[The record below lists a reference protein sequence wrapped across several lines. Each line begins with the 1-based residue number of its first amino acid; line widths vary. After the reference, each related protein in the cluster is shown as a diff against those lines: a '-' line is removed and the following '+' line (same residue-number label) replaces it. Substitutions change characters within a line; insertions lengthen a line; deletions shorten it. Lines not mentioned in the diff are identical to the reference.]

1 MTKSRVQD
9 LEACGQSVWTDVI
22 SRDMIRS
29 GILSRYID
37 QDGITGVT
45 ANPAIFEQAIVG
57 SHDYDESIGE
67 LSSRGLCPDA
77 IYQELAIEDV
87 GAAADLL
94 RPVYNRTDGADGFVS
109 IEVSSA
115 LADDTLGTVAEA
127 RSFWSRLN
135 RPNVMI
141 KVPATAAGI
150 PAIEALIADG
160 INVNITLIFSI
171 DMYQEVM
178 EAYLRG
184 LEHRMRHGQSV
195 DRIAS
200 VASFFVSRVDTLVDS
215 LLDTLIQDADPE
227 QRSLLGTLKGK
238 VAIANARIAYEQF
251 ERIFSSSRFGVLARA
266 GARVQRPLWASTST
280 KNPSY
285 ADTMYVDSLLGPNS
299 VNTMTLA
306 TIDAFREHG
315 DVDCG
320 AIRRGRDEAS
330 QVIADLAKAGID
342 LTTVTDRL
350 TGEGVQKFNA
360 SLDALRTA
368 IEERGSMLIQA
379 GRGTV

>member
-1 MTKSRVQD
+1 MALNRLRD

-22 SRDMIRS
+22 SREMIRS
-29 GILSRYID
+29 GTLARYID

-57 SHDYDESIGE
+57 SHDYDESIVELGRRG
-67 LSSRGLCPDA
+67 LSSDA

-94 RPVYNRTDGADGFVS
+94 RPVYDRTNGADGFVS
-109 IEVSSA
+109 IEVSST
-115 LADDTLGTVAEA
+115 LADDTLGTIAEA

-141 KVPATAAGI
+141 KVPATAAGV
-150 PAIEALIADG
+150 PAIESLLAEG
-160 INVNITLIFSI
+160 VNVNITLIFGI
-171 DMYQEVM
+171 DMYEMVM

-184 LEHRMRHGQSV
+184 LEHRVRQGESV

-200 VASFFVSRVDTLVDS
+200 VASFFVSRVDTLVDP
-215 LLDTLIQDADPE
+215 LLDDLMTDADPE
-227 QRSLLGTLKGK
+227 QRSILESLHGK
-238 VAIANARIAYEQF
+238 VALANAKIAYERF
-251 ERIFSSSRFGVLARA
+251 EHIFTSARFKALARH

-285 ADTMYVDSLLGPNS
+285 AATIYVDSLLGPDT

-306 TIDAFREHG
+306 TIEAFRQHG
-315 DVDCG
+315 HVDCG
-320 AIRRGRDEAS
+320 AIRQGRDEARR
-330 QVIADLAKAGID
+330 VIDDLEQAGIS
-342 LTTVTDRL
+342 LNEVTDRL
-350 TGEGVQKFNA
+350 TIEGVQKFNA
-360 SLDALRTA
+360 ALDALRAA
-368 IEERGSMLIQA
+368 IEERRRALIQA
-379 GRGTV
+379 

>member
-1 MTKSRVQD
+1 MTMNPLQE

-22 SRDMIRS
+22 SREMLRS
-29 GILSRYID
+29 GTLARYID

-67 LSSRGLCPDA
+67 LGRRGLSPDA

-94 RPVYNRTDGADGFVS
+94 RPVYDRTDGANGFVS

-115 LADDTLGTVAEA
+115 LADDTLGTIAEA
-127 RSFWSRLN
+127 RSFWSRLK

-141 KVPATAAGI
+141 KVPATGAGI
-150 PAIEALIADG
+150 PAIESLLTDG
-160 INVNITLIFSI
+160 INVNITLIFAI
-171 DMYQEVM
+171 DMYEQVM
-178 EAYLRG
+178 EAYLGG
-184 LEHRMRHGQSV
+184 LEHRLGQGQSI

-200 VASFFVSRVDTLVDS
+200 VASFFVSRVDTLVDP
-215 LLDTLIQDADPE
+215 LLDDLMQDADPE
-227 QRSLLGTLKGK
+227 QRSVMGTLQGR
-238 VAIANARIAYEQF
+238 VAIANAKIAYERF
-251 ERIFSSSRFGVLARA
+251 ERTFTSPRFRVLARQ
-266 GARVQRPLWASTST
+266 GARVQRPLWASTSA

-285 ADTMYVDSLLGPNS
+285 ADTVYVSSLIGPNT

-306 TIDAFREHG
+306 TIEAFREHG
-315 DVDCG
+315 LVDCE
-320 AIRRGRDEAS
+320 AIRRGRDEAV
-330 QVIADLAKAGID
+330 QILDDLEKAGID

-350 TGEGVQKFNA
+350 TSEGVQKFNA
-360 SLDALRTA
+360 SLDAVRATIA
-368 IEERGSMLIQA
+368 ERPHALIQA
-379 GRGTV
+379 

>member
-1 MTKSRVQD
+1 MTMNRLHD

-22 SRDMIRS
+22 SRAMIRS
-29 GILSRYID
+29 GTLARYID
-37 QDGITGVT
+37 EDGITGVT

-57 SHDYDESIGE
+57 SHDYDGAIGE
-67 LSSRGLCPDA
+67 LSRRGLSPDA
-77 IYQELAIEDV
+77 IYQELAVEDV

-94 RPVYNRTDGADGFVS
+94 RPVYSRTDGADGFVS

-115 LADDTLGTVAEA
+115 LADDTLGTIAEA
-127 RSFWSRLN
+127 RSFWSRLK

-150 PAIEALIADG
+150 PAIEALLADG

-171 DMYQEVM
+171 AMYEEVM

-184 LEHRMRHGQSV
+184 LEHRVRQGQSV

-200 VASFFVSRVDTLVDS
+200 VASFFVSRVDTLVDP
-215 LLDTLIQDADPE
+215 LLDDLMRDADPE
-227 QRSLLGTLKGK
+227 QRLVLGTLQGK
-238 VAIANARIAYEQF
+238 VAIANAKIAYERF
-251 ERIFSSSRFGVLARA
+251 ERIFTSPRFMALARH

-280 KNPSY
+280 KNPDY
-285 ADTMYVDSLLGPNS
+285 ADTMYVDSLLGPDT

-306 TIDAFREHG
+306 TIDAFRDHG

-320 AIRRGRDEAS
+320 AIRRGRDEAA
-330 QVIADLAKAGID
+330 QVLGALEKAGID

-350 TGEGVQKFNA
+350 TIEGVKKFNT
-360 SLDALRTA
+360 SLDALRA
-368 IEERGSMLIQA
+368 MIAERRHALIQA
-379 GRGTV
+379 

>member
-1 MTKSRVQD
+1 MNPLQE

-22 SRDMIRS
+22 SREMLRS
-29 GILSRYID
+29 GTLARYID

-67 LSSRGLCPDA
+67 LGRRGLSPDA

-94 RPVYNRTDGADGFVS
+94 RPVYDRTDGANGFVS

-115 LADDTLGTVAEA
+115 LADDTLGTIAEA
-127 RSFWSRLN
+127 RSFWSRLK

-141 KVPATAAGI
+141 KVPATGAGI
-150 PAIEALIADG
+150 PAIESLLTDG
-160 INVNITLIFSI
+160 INVNITLIFAI
-171 DMYQEVM
+171 DMYAQVM
-178 EAYLRG
+178 EAYLGG
-184 LEHRMRHGQSV
+184 LEHRLGQGQSI

-200 VASFFVSRVDTLVDS
+200 VASFFVSRVDTLVDP
-215 LLDTLIQDADPE
+215 LLDDLMQDADPE
-227 QRSLLGTLKGK
+227 QRSVMGTLQGR
-238 VAIANARIAYEQF
+238 VAIANAKIAYERF
-251 ERIFSSSRFGVLARA
+251 ERTFTSPRFRVLARQ
-266 GARVQRPLWASTST
+266 GARVQRPLWASTSA

-285 ADTMYVDSLLGPNS
+285 ADTVYVSSLIGPNT

-306 TIDAFREHG
+306 TIEAFREHG
-315 DVDCG
+315 LVDCE
-320 AIRRGRDEAS
+320 AIRRGRDEAV
-330 QVIADLAKAGID
+330 QILDDLEKAGID

-350 TGEGVQKFNA
+350 TSEGVQKFNA
-360 SLDALRTA
+360 SLDAVRATIA
-368 IEERGSMLIQA
+368 ERPHALIQA
-379 GRGTV
+379 